1 MKKFVLMSLTLCA
14 FGLVNAQNY
23 TITPSKSKSWTIDPG
38 VQAEM
43 SIYVKNTSLSPIT
56 LSYRIIG
63 NTMPSGWFSSICD
76 NNVCWDPLPKN
87 TTNFAP
93 IQPNEQVYLKF
104 QVLANNIKGTGD
116 LAVKLY
122 ELGDSSKPD
131 TLKYNVN
138 VLWNSSIASVAK
150 GGLSVAPNPANNMVN
165 VNGVASKT
173 PYTICDLNGKILL
186 KGTLNPNDQSI
197 NISVLSSGVYVL
209 NMQSAG
215 AQKQAQRL
223 VVQ

>member
-1 MKKFVLMSLTLCA
+1 MKMISR
-14 FGLVNAQNY
+14 
-23 TITPSKSKSWTIDPG
+23 P
-38 VQAEM
+38 
-43 SIYVKNTSLSPIT
+43 IYIKQL
-56 LSYRIIG
+56 
-63 NTMPSGWFSSICD
+63 
-76 NNVCWDPLPKN
+76 
-87 TTNFAP
+87 TNFINKP
-93 IQPNEQVYLKF
+93 QIKIITGIRRSGKSTVLRLLKEELLKSGVKEEQLILINFESFVYTEF
-104 QVLANNIKGTGD
+104 TT
-116 LAVKLY
+116 AVKLY

-138 VLWNSSIASVAK
+138 VLWNSSIASDAK